1 MMLFSGQRTGESDAV
16 LRYSH
21 KHSFDAMRKL
31 VFTEWRTCKNQFDQ
45 YEYVNIGIAAGN
57 HT

>member
-31 VFTEWRTCKNQFDQ
+31 VFTERRTCKNQFDQ
-45 YEYVNIGIAAGN
+45 YEYVNIDIAA
-57 HT
+57 